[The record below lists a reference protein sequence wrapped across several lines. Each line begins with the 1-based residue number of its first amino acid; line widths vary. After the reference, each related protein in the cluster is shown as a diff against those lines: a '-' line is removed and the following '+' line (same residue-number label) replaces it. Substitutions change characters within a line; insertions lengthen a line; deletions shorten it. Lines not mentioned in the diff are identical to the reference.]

1 MDVQTQIEV
10 RGVAVVE
17 MHMTH
22 EGLTATVG
30 VRLASEGLLST
41 AVSNAERDP
50 AVEKALRALAAAI
63 EALALRSMGVSAP
76 NKPEKQ
82 ARPPLDI
89 SLGKL
94 PRI

>member
-1 MDVQTQIEV
+1 MDIQAQLEV
-10 RGVAVVE
+10 HGVAVVE

-30 VRLASEGLLST
+30 VKLASGGLLST

-50 AVEKALRALAAAI
+50 AVEKALRALAAAV
-63 EALALRSMGVSAP
+63 EALALQSMGVSAP
-76 NKPEKQ
+76 NKSEKRAQ
-82 ARPPLDI
+82 PPLDI